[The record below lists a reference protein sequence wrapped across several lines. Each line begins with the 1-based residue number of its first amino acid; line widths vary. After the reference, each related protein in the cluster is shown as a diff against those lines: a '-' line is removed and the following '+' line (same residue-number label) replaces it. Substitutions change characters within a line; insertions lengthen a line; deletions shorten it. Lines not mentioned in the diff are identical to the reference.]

1 MAYLYM
7 FNTGHVTIPCLI
19 CPCTFVYYN
28 QDISNGN
35 GNEMYFVFTVL
46 PFGLATTCYAHLQKL
61 IRPLMR
67 YWQGRG
73 LKAIVYLDDGI
84 ISVEGRENALRE
96 SVQVRQDLVSAGF
109 IVNHDK

>member
-1 MAYLYM
+1 M
-7 FNTGHVTIPCLI
+7 
-19 CPCTFVYYN
+19 
-28 QDISNGN
+28 
-35 GNEMYFVFTVL
+35 
-46 PFGLATTCYAHLQKL
+46 K
-61 IRPLMR
+61 

-96 SVQVRQDLVSAGF
+96 SAQVRQDLVSAGF